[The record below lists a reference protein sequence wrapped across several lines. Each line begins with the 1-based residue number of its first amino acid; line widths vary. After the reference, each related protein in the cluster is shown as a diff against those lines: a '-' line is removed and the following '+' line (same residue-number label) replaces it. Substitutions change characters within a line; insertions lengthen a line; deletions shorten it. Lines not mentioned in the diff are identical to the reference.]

1 MLRLEGRFKS
11 NCFTC
16 QKKNQANDV
25 DLHVVDAE
33 EVLMIFGEKF
43 SAFILKLFNSKCWQ
57 VIVKIVLTKQR

>member
-1 MLRLEGRFKS
+1 MLELKRLKL

-33 EVLMIFGEKF
+33 EVLMTFDEKF
-43 SAFILKLFNSKCWQ
+43 SAFILKLFNFKCWQ
-57 VIVKIVLTKQR
+57 VIVQIVLTKQR

>member
-1 MLRLEGRFKS
+1 MLELEGRFKS

-43 SAFILKLFNSKCWQ
+43 PAFILKLFNFKC
-57 VIVKIVLTKQR
+57 